1 MNFYLLKNI
10 RKSLVAKIF
19 FFLSSA
25 YTCLILWLS
34 LTHLGKISIAGFNPT
49 DKMLHA
55 GAYLFLALLWEFFI
69 LLKSKNLKRYRANV
83 LWVALA
89 CIIFGMLIEV
99 LQGTLTSYR
108 MPDWFDILAN
118 STGIGLAVL
127 IFLGLAP
134 RLKSLKQKVE

>member
-1 MNFYLLKNI
+1 MPA
-10 RKSLVAKIF
+10 RIF
-19 FFLSSA
+19 LFLSSA

-55 GAYLFLALLWEFFI
+55 GAYLFLALLWEFYI
-69 LLKSKNLKRYRANV
+69 LLKRKDFKQYRANV

-89 CIIFGMLIEV
+89 CFIFGMLIEV

-108 MPDWFDILAN
+108 TPDWFDILAN

-127 IFLGLAP
+127 IFLGFASL
-134 RLKSLKQKVE
+134 LKNLKQKLG